1 MIEKENGFSLVEA
14 VVALVILSSSG
25 IALATWFS
33 LSMENLV
40 RLEETQKSQ
49 LVLDNLFEYFSTLEL
64 KSEKKDEKLNLENYE
79 IIWSASLLEPEQT
92 GRGLSGAVSNFDLGL
107 YAIDFSVNLGQVEI
121 GRYKTKK
128 VGFKKVRGQ

>member
-79 IIWSASLLEPEQT
+79 IVWSASLVEPEQI
-92 GRGLSGAVSNFDLGL
+92 GRGLSGTISNFDLAL
-107 YAIDFSVNLGQVEI
+107 YEIDFSVNRGQVEI

>member
-40 RLEETQKSQ
+40 RLEEKQKSQ
-49 LVLDNLFEYFSTLEL
+49 LVLDNLFEYFSTIEL
-64 KSEKKDEKLNLENYE
+64 KAEKKDE
-79 IIWSASLLEPEQT
+79 
-92 GRGLSGAVSNFDLGL
+92 R
-107 YAIDFSVNLGQVEI
+107 
-121 GRYKTKK
+121 
-128 VGFKKVRGQ
+128 

>member
-79 IIWSASLLEPEQT
+79 IVWSASLVEPEQI
-92 GRGLSGAVSNFDLGL
+92 GRGLSGTISNFDLAL
-107 YAIDFSVNLGQVEI
+107 YAIDFSVNRGPVEI